1 MTNIFQGPTAG
12 ELRAF
17 LQFKRSLGYGYMRA
31 EFTLREFDRFLIQYA
46 AEKRR
51 WKLAGNSIGLRL
63 PGYGAS
69 RAESPS
75 ACPPMPRCCG
85 SSTDTCTDHP
95 NQEL

>member
-1 MTNIFQGPTAG
+1 MINIFQGPTAR
-12 ELRAF
+12 EMHAF
-17 LQFKRSLGYGYMRA
+17 LQFKRSLGYSYMRA

-46 AEKRR
+46 ANNRR
-51 WKLAGNSIGLRL
+51 LKLDAPRL
-63 PGYGAS
+63 PGCRAS

-85 SSTDTCTDHP
+85 SSTDTCADHP